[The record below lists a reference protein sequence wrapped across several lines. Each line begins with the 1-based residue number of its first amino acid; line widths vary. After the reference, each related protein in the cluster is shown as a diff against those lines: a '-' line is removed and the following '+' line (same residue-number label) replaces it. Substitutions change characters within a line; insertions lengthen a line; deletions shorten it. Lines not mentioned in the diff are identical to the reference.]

1 MKKNNKKQYIH
12 KIPLINKIILSVL
25 ILFLIYIIYTKIR
38 NNNLEEEKKVISE
51 FEEKLRSLIKN
62 ND

>member
-1 MKKNNKKQYIH
+1 MKKNSKKQYIH
-12 KIPLINKIILSVL
+12 KIPLINKIILSVV

-38 NNNLEEEKKVISE
+38 NNNLEEEKKIISE
-51 FEEKLRSLIKN
+51 FEKKLEALIEN

>member
-12 KIPLINKIILSVL
+12 KIPLVNKIILSVL
-25 ILFLIYIIYTKIR
+25 ILFLIYIIYTKIK
-38 NNNLEEEKKVISE
+38 NNNLEEENKIVSK
-51 FEEKLRSLIKN
+51 FEKDLRLLIEN

>member
-25 ILFLIYIIYTKIR
+25 ILFLIYIIYTEIR